1 MKNSPM
7 TIIINYIN
15 DNNNNKTK
23 FSDETN
29 MLQIDFA

>member
-1 MKNSPM
+1 MRHEKFS
-7 TIIINYIN
+7 N

-23 FSDETN
+23 FLHETN